1 MKKLAI
7 IAFAALA
14 TSAFATETCTECP
27 QIDIKGSSVQTVSSI
42 GASFSNEAK
51 GGNGAY
57 AQQNV
62 SSNSGTVE
70 VAGTSSQTTHA
81 SWGASVTNVAD
92 GGDAYASQNL
102 ASNLGNVKIH
112 SGGMS
117 TQFVTLVGGSVSNKA
132 AGNTKAIQNLASNN
146 GCSTCQP
153 DKKISFPW

>member
-27 QIDIKGSSVQTVSSI
+27 QIDIKGTSTQTVTTF
-42 GASFSNEAK
+42 FSNFQNEAK
-51 GGNGAY
+51 NGSGAY

-62 SSNSGTVE
+62 SSNSGNVE
-70 VAGTSSQTTHA
+70 VAGTSEQSTHA
-81 SWGASVTNVAD
+81 SWASVTNTAD
-92 GGDAYASQNL
+92 GADAYASQNL
-102 ASNLGNVKIH
+102 ASNLGNVKIYN
-112 SGGMS
+112 GATS
-117 TQFVTLVGGSVSNKA
+117 TQTVSLVGGSVINKA